1 MSQENGGVQL
11 KQKKQKKHNN
21 NFKSKS
27 KRKLRYEITR
37 EIMNSIAMEEALEDI
52 NLSDLYNHLS
62 VAHEE
67 SENDDLDTEFLEYI
81 IGNLVRLYGIK
92 EEEAVDIV
100 EKSVVINLLDTNP
113 DYVYHYDSIYWAE
126 SIFKAHRQRKV

>member
-1 MSQENGGVQL
+1 
-11 KQKKQKKHNN
+11 
-21 NFKSKS
+21 
-27 KRKLRYEITR
+27 
-37 EIMNSIAMEEALEDI
+37 MNSIAMKEALEDI
-52 NLSDLYNHLS
+52 NLSDLYNQLS

-67 SENDDLDTEFLEYI
+67 SENDDLDNEFLEYI
-81 IGNLVRLYGIK
+81 IGNLVRLYGIR

-100 EKSVVINLLDTNP
+100 EKSVIINLLDTNP